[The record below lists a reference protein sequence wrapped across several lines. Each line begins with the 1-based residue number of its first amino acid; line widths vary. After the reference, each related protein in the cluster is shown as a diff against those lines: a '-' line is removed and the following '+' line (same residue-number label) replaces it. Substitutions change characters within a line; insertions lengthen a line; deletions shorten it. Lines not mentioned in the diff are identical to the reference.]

1 MNQQE
6 IMTTVDEY
14 VLHTYNRFP
23 ISIDRGMGTHVWDS
37 EGKEYLDFMAGIA
50 VYALGYH
57 YPEYDEALKAQI
69 DKVLHTSNLYYHE
82 PLALAA
88 KAVVESTGLSKVFFL
103 FCNRRYPLTEGRRV
117 QANMSE

>member
-23 ISIDRGMGTHVWDS
+23 ISIDRGMGTRVWDS

-57 YPEYDEALKAQI
+57 YPEGGTDYVFYWMDP
-69 DKVLHTSNLYYHE
+69 LYAPHDDSVTD
-82 PLALAA
+82 PL
-88 KAVVESTGLSKVFFL
+88 
-103 FCNRRYPLTEGRRV
+103 CPY
-117 QANMSE
+117 

>member
-37 EGKEYLDFMAGIA
+37 EGKDYLDFI
-50 VYALGYH
+50 LG
-57 YPEYDEALKAQI
+57 
-69 DKVLHTSNLYYHE
+69 
-82 PLALAA
+82 
-88 KAVVESTGLSKVFFL
+88 L
-103 FCNRRYPLTEGRRV
+103 F
-117 QANMSE
+117 